1 MKEHEKILKDKAFSE
16 EEIEKAKE
24 GFERMAQRL
33 DELWQKEQLTPAEEK
48 EVELILNNAAQIQEI
63 LETNQNQK

>member
-1 MKEHEKILKDKAFSE
+1 MKEHEKILKDAAFSE

-33 DELWQKEQLTPAEEK
+33 DGLWQKEQLTPAEEK